1 MSRINKTKR
10 EFLRENEIT
19 GMFTRD
25 QIKLLEKHD
34 TEDDPYS
41 SGKYPW
47 SCSNLLKLF
56 LVEKGDDYIEKQ
68 EMLVKE
74 KRKEYT
80 QRAFNK
86 IVRELNTI
94 STMSDLKNW
103 GNTFAKEYV
112 RDIHEYEKEL
122 REEYKRKL
130 NELGNK
136 GKRIR
141 IVKRLQLFLVGV
153 MILIRLL
160 KY

>member
-10 EFLRENEIT
+10 EFLKENEIT

-25 QIKLLEKHD
+25 QIKLLEIHD
-34 TEDDPYS
+34 TGDDPYS
-41 SGKYPW
+41 SGQYPW
-47 SCSNLLKLF
+47 CCSNLLKLF

-94 STMSDLKNW
+94 TTMSDLENW
-103 GNTFAKEYV
+103 GKTFAQEYV
-112 RDIHEYEKEL
+112 RDIPEFRDEL
-122 REEYKRKL
+122 GQEYKRRK
-130 NELGNK
+130 NEISNT
-136 GKRIR
+136 
-141 IVKRLQLFLVGV
+141 
-153 MILIRLL
+153 
-160 KY
+160 

>member
-25 QIKLLEKHD
+25 QIKLLERHD
-34 TEDDPYS
+34 TEDDPFS
-41 SGKYPW
+41 SSNFPW
-47 SCSNLLKLF
+47 ACSNHLKLF
-56 LVEKGDDYIEKQ
+56 LVEKGDDYIKKQ

-94 STMSDLKNW
+94 TTKSDLENW
-103 GNTFAKEYV
+103 GNTFAQEYV
-112 RDIHEYEKEL
+112 RDIPEFRDEL
-122 REEYKRKL
+122 GQEYKRRKSEIS
-130 NELGNK
+130 NT
-136 GKRIR
+136 
-141 IVKRLQLFLVGV
+141 
-153 MILIRLL
+153 
-160 KY
+160 